1 MLRNNLSLAAFAAFT
16 LFSAASVFAADHEV
30 IQKDRSFSQAEITVK
45 PGDSVTFKN
54 SDDITHNVF
63 SMTPGMEFDLRRQAP
78 GASSTVPFNK
88 EGVSEVRCSIH
99 PKMKLMVTVKK

>member
-1 MLRNNLSLAAFAAFT
+1 MKCRSLKFCFAVAIWGCSIAA
-16 LFSAASVFAADHEV
+16 AADHEIV
-30 IQKDRSFSQAEITVK
+30 QKDRSFSETEITIK
-45 PGDSVTFKN
+45 PGDTVTFKN
-54 SDDITHNVF
+54 ADEVTHNVF

>member
-1 MLRNNLSLAAFAAFT
+1 MSSKIQIVLAASFA
-16 LFSAASVFAADHEV
+16 LFSSSIVLAETHEV
-30 IQKDRSFSQAEITVK
+30 VQKDRLFSQSDITVK
-45 PGDSVTFKN
+45 PGDKITFKN
-54 SDDITHNVF
+54 TDDVTHNVF

-78 GASSTVPFNK
+78 GASSTVPFDK

>member
-1 MLRNNLSLAAFAAFT
+1 MSSKIQLVL
-16 LFSAASVFAADHEV
+16 AASVALFSSSSLLLAETHEV
-30 IQKDRSFSQAEITVK
+30 VQKDRLFNQSEITVK
-45 PGDSVTFKN
+45 PGDKITFKN
-54 SDDITHNVF
+54 TDDVTHNVF

-78 GASSTVPFNK
+78 GASSTVPFDK